1 MMAIKQLSAPQLKI
15 KIDNQELLL
24 LLDVREPNEFHYAH
38 IADSVLIPLNQIP
51 ARLNEL
57 DKQQAIV
64 VICHHGMRSQ
74 QAALYLEHAGFS
86 DIANLQGG
94 IDAWSVHCDMSVPRY

>member
-1 MMAIKQLSAPQLKI
+1 MAIKQLSAPELKT
-15 KIDNQELLL
+15 KLDNQEPLL
-24 LLDVREPNEFHYAH
+24 LLDVRELNEFHYARL
-38 IADSVLIPLNQIP
+38 DNSVLIPLNQIP

-64 VICHHGMRSQ
+64 VVCHHGMRSQ

-86 DIANLQGG
+86 DIANLHGG
-94 IDAWSVHCDMSVPRY
+94 IDAWSVQCDSSVPRY